1 MMARFGSL
9 AKAPNSSG
17 EGPAEEDVVFQTSQ
31 ELWGREHL
39 VDLSMFSGSTGANVS
54 GAQLPGVQA
63 FGTARALAE
72 VLRSVSTGTLL
83 SAQLVEDMVKTQR
96 PMGDDGSRN
105 EELAAAMGYVLK
117 LDGFN
122 EWGLG
127 VQLAPADL
135 FEAVDSNGGPGRLKT
150 AWGHLSQVGSCAL
163 VLPGQRP
170 RVVVLLLNMPSSVPG
185 NRVLREVIQRV
196 RVTCGR
202 GSTEADTAATSAC
215 QL

>member
-1 MMARFGSL
+1 L
-9 AKAPNSSG
+9 
-17 EGPAEEDVVFQTSQ
+17 FQTAQ

-54 GAQLPGVQA
+54 GAQLPGLQA

-72 VLRSVSTGTLL
+72 VLRGVSTGTLL
-83 SAQLVEDMVKTQR
+83 SPRVVEDMVKTQR

-105 EELAAAMGYVLK
+105 EELAATMGYVLK

-127 VQLAPADL
+127 VQLAQADL
-135 FEAVDSNGGPGRLKT
+135 GEEVDSDGVAGRPRA

-170 RVVVLLLNMPSSVPG
+170 RVVVLLLNMRSSVPG
-185 NRVLREVIQRV
+185 HTVFREVIQRV
-196 RVTCGR
+196 R
-202 GSTEADTAATSAC
+202 AA
-215 QL
+215 